1 HGGAPTIS
9 CLVSDGHRTYAL
21 TNRHVAGDPDEV
33 LYSRL
38 SGRKLPIGRSSGKQ
52 LTRLP
57 FAEVYRDSPG
67 RDVFLNLDAGLI
79 DIADPTVGPAKVHG
93 IGTVGPLA
101 DLPPARLSLSLVGCR
116 VVGFGAASGRMLG
129 EITALLYR
137 YKSVGGF
144 EYLADFLIGPRGG
157 REPGGSGKRARSQS
171 HFLTRP
177 GDPGTLWV
185 FHPLN
190 PDRPARGPEHK
201 APPR

>member
-1 HGGAPTIS
+1 IIAEVRGRGEVAATTG
-9 CLVSDGHRTYAL
+9 LVAAGVRTYAL
-21 TNRHVAGDPDEV
+21 TNRHVAGDPGEV

-57 FAEVYRDSPG
+57 FAEVYRDFPG
-67 RDVFLNLDAGLI
+67 KDVFLNLDAGLVDI
-79 DIADPTVGPAKVHG
+79 DDLDVWTAKVHE

-101 DLPPARLSLSLVGCR
+101 DLPPTRLSLSLVGCR
-116 VVGFGAASGRMLG
+116 VVGYGASSGRMEG

-157 REPGGSGKRARSQS
+157 RESGGSGKRARSQPEP
-171 HFLTRP
+171 LTRP
-177 GDPGTLWV
+177 GDSGTLWLFDPV
-185 FHPLN
+185 
-190 PDRPARGPEHK
+190 
-201 APPR
+201 